1 MKRDSYAASTLWD
14 WYLTESDKIKAYC
27 RELKVTE
34 DVRMGATT
42 TLRNAFQRYLDD
54 LSVYPLGH
62 PVHAIDYSVWAS
74 ITSNNIKDAIIEG
87 RVPNRRCVHTIKFG
101 AGD

>member
-27 RELKVTE
+27 RKLKVTE

-42 TLRNAFQRYLDD
+42 TLRNAFQQYLDD